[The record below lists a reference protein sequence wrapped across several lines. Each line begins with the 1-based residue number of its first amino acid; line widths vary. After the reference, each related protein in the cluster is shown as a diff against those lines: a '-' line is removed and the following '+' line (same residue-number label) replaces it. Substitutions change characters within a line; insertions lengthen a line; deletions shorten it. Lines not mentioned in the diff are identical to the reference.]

1 MTQATSLRERLAAKA
16 RRTCT
21 VPVQVSDPG
30 PARAA
35 HDAAQ
40 RRVLALT
47 LSVAEDRDDEEHAA
61 ALEKAQA
68 ALDVA
73 QAELDEH
80 FVMVEFQ
87 ALADDEYE
95 AIVARFSDE
104 EGALDRHAAT
114 PLLAAACA
122 VDESLRDADWWA
134 EQLARPQWST
144 GEALALH
151 VELLNLN
158 FRAPASLGKG

>member
-1 MTQATSLRERLAAKA
+1 MTQATSVRERLAAKA

-35 HDAAQ
+35 HDDAQ

-47 LSVAEDRDDEEHAA
+47 LAVAEHGDDEQRAA
-61 ALEKAQA
+61 ALAEANT

-73 QAELDEH
+73 RAALDEH
-80 FVMVEFQ
+80 FVHVEFQ

-95 AIVARFSDE
+95 AIVARFSDD
-104 EGALDRHAAT
+104 EGALDRRAAT

-122 VDESLRDADWWA
+122 VDESLRDPDWWA
-134 EQLARPQWST
+134 EQLARPEWST